1 MLRRGGDRGADAAG
15 VLCALNRLAGELCT
29 VDELCRMGAQIGADV
44 PFCVRGGCALAE
56 GIGERLTPLAGLPDC
71 TLVVVKPPVGVS
83 TAEAYRR
90 VDAAAGAGVP
100 DAAAMQRALAA
111 GDLSGVGQA
120 LGNVFESAMA
130 LPEVAAIRA
139 ALDENGFVNTPV
151 MAYSAKF
158 ASTFYG
164 PFRDA
169 AGSAPAFGDR
179 RSYQMDPHNGRE
191 AMRECELDVQEGADI
206 LMIKP
211 AMPYLDLVRACRDR
225 FDLPVAAYQVSGEYA
240 MIKAAAKAGLIDE
253 YGVMC
258 ESAVSIFRAGAD
270 ILITYF
276 ACELADAIRKGDIG

>member
-1 MLRRGGDRGADAAG
+1 M
-15 VLCALNRLAGELCT
+15 
-29 VDELCRMGAQIGADV
+29 DELCRMGAQIGADV

-139 ALDENGFVNTPV
+139 A
-151 MAYSAKF
+151 M
-158 ASTFYG
+158 
-164 PFRDA
+164 
-169 AGSAPAFGDR
+169 
-179 RSYQMDPHNGRE
+179 
-191 AMRECELDVQEGADI
+191 
-206 LMIKP
+206 
-211 AMPYLDLVRACRDR
+211 
-225 FDLPVAAYQVSGEYA
+225 AAYQPLGSLMTGSGSAVFALFEDES
-240 MIKAAAKAGLIDE
+240 AAALCAAALGEQGQVYLCHPTPAGPQE
-253 YGVMC
+253 
-258 ESAVSIFRAGAD
+258 
-270 ILITYF
+270 
-276 ACELADAIRKGDIG
+276 